1 MRHLFKIALVFFATI
16 LSFLSF
22 SQKEASLQDLLPGDR
37 YFAGWKVKDSVEIF
51 TGENLFAYI
60 DGGADIYLEYG
71 FVEVASCRYLN
82 AAQAEIHAEVYRMT
96 SDSAAFGVFTISTSV
111 KGNPVKCGAKAFIYD
126 YYLDF
131 WKGPYFVRCTSTR
144 KENSVMDTLKLFA
157 EYIDNKIAETGKE
170 PGLTN
175 VFRVDNIEFRN
186 IKYIRG
192 IIGLGNV
199 FNFGQGVV
207 AGFTEG
213 VIGYYDDKLLFIF
226 SYPDDRNCREWF
238 ANAKGKMQASQKFS
252 EFKQVENGFT
262 VWDKTGTNFCFV
274 PYKRHIIIIKGMEWG
289 DAKPLLEQI
298 RKNLKN

>member
-1 MRHLFKIALVFFATI
+1 MRHLFIITHIFILTI

-22 SQKEASLQDLLPGDR
+22 SQKEASILDLLPGNG
-37 YFAGWKVKDSVEIF
+37 YFAGWNVKDSVEIF

-71 FVEVASCRYLN
+71 FVEVASCRYMN

-96 SDSAAFGVFTISTSV
+96 NDSAAFGVFTISTSV
-111 KGNPVKCGAKAFIYD
+111 KGNPVECGTKAFIYD

-131 WKGPYFVRCTSTR
+131 WKGRYFVRCTSSR
-144 KENSVMDTLKLFA
+144 KETSVMDTLRLFA
-157 EYIDNKIAETGKE
+157 AFIDFKITEAGKE

-199 FNFGQGVV
+199 FNFGQRVV

-213 VIGYYDDKLLFIF
+213 VIGYFDDKLLFIL

-238 ANAKGKMQASQKFS
+238 ANSKDKMQTSQKFS
-252 EFKQVENGFT
+252 EFRQVENGFT

-274 PYKRHIIIIKGMEWG
+274 PFKRHIIIVKGMEWEE
-289 DAKPLLEQI
+289 AKSLIEQI